1 METNKG
7 ERFSDLRLEQAL
19 EVGASILA
27 VACPYCTL
35 NFEDSVL
42 STDKG
47 DVIEVK
53 DIAEL
58 VLESI

>member
-1 METNKG
+1 
-7 ERFSDLRLEQAL
+7 AL
-19 EVGASILA
+19 EVGASTLA
-27 VACPYCTL
+27 IACPYCMV

-42 STDKG
+42 SVDKS
-47 DVIEVK
+47 DIIEVK

>member
-1 METNKG
+1 M
-7 ERFSDLRLEQAL
+7 
-19 EVGASILA
+19 V
-27 VACPYCTL
+27 

-42 STDKG
+42 SADKS

-58 VLESI
+58 VLELI